1 MILWSYSQQNKICGA
16 LLESSLKCCVYFI
29 LTSFGKA
36 TKAALS
42 YIASIFPIISESIS
56 KISISISENAIINEN
71 KNNSNYKI
79 ELEFRNPSLLTL
91 PAGETEFFVFYDD
104 EMVGK
109 GNLESFTLYPISSIY
124 VEGTFT
130 TDTNSDES
138 KSVKIS
144 GITKYDLLVTTIE
157 VPFDYY
163 PTDEQTRKFIQ

>member
-1 MILWSYSQQNKICGA
+1 MKSIKKKSGIILFLLLVSILGYSQY
-16 LLESSLKCCVYFI
+16 ESVLQ
-29 LTSFGKA
+29 
-36 TKAALS
+36 
-42 YIASIFPIISESIS
+42 ISVSV
-56 KISISISENAIINEN
+56 SENAIINED
-71 KNNSNYKI
+71 NSNYKI
-79 ELEFRNPSLLTL
+79 ELEFTNPSLLTL

-138 KSVKIS
+138 KSIKIS

-157 VPFDYY
+157 IPFDYY

>member
-1 MILWSYSQQNKICGA
+1 MKSLKKKSTIILFLLLVSILGYSQY
-16 LLESSLKCCVYFI
+16 ESV
-29 LTSFGKA
+29 
-36 TKAALS
+36 
-42 YIASIFPIISESIS
+42 S
-56 KISISISENAIINEN
+56 KISISISENAIISED

-144 GITKYDLLVTTIE
+144 GTTKYDLLITTIE

>member
-1 MILWSYSQQNKICGA
+1 MKSVKKKSTIILFLLLAGILIYSQYQ
-16 LLESSLKCCVYFI
+16 S
-29 LTSFGKA
+29 
-36 TKAALS
+36 
-42 YIASIFPIISESIS
+42 ASEISV
-56 KISISISENAIINEN
+56 SISENAIINED
-71 KNNSNYKI
+71 NSNYKI
-79 ELEFRNPSLLTL
+79 ELEFTNPSLLTL

-130 TDTNSDES
+130 TDTNSDEY

-144 GITKYDLLVTTIE
+144 GITKYDLLITTIE

>member
-1 MILWSYSQQNKICGA
+1 MKLLKKKSTIILFLLLVSILGYSQY
-16 LLESSLKCCVYFI
+16 ESV
-29 LTSFGKA
+29 
-36 TKAALS
+36 
-42 YIASIFPIISESIS
+42 S
-56 KISISISENAIINEN
+56 KISISISENSIISED

-91 PAGETEFFVFYDD
+91 AAGETEFFVFYDD

>member
-1 MILWSYSQQNKICGA
+1 MKSLKKKSTIILFLLLVSILGYSQY
-16 LLESSLKCCVYFI
+16 ESV
-29 LTSFGKA
+29 
-36 TKAALS
+36 
-42 YIASIFPIISESIS
+42 S
-56 KISISISENAIINEN
+56 KISVSISENAIMNEN

-91 PAGETEFFVFYDD
+91 PAGETEFFVFYDN

-163 PTDEQTRKFIQ
+163 PTKEQTRKFIQ

>member
-1 MILWSYSQQNKICGA
+1 MKSLKKKSTIILFLLLMSILGYSQYEA
-16 LLESSLKCCVYFI
+16 V
-29 LTSFGKA
+29 
-36 TKAALS
+36 
-42 YIASIFPIISESIS
+42 S
-56 KISISISENAIINEN
+56 KISVSISENAIINEN

-104 EMVGK
+104 KMVGK

-130 TDTNSDES
+130 TDRNSDES

>member
-1 MILWSYSQQNKICGA
+1 MKSLKKKSTIILFLLLVSILGYSQY
-16 LLESSLKCCVYFI
+16 ESV
-29 LTSFGKA
+29 
-36 TKAALS
+36 
-42 YIASIFPIISESIS
+42 S
-56 KISISISENAIINEN
+56 KISVSISENAIMYEN

-144 GITKYDLLVTTIE
+144 GITKYDLLITSIQ
-157 VPFDYY
+157 VPFVYY
-163 PTDEQTRKFIQ
+163 PTEEQTRKFIQ

>member
-1 MILWSYSQQNKICGA
+1 MKSLKKKSAIILFLLLVSILGYSQY
-16 LLESSLKCCVYFI
+16 ESV
-29 LTSFGKA
+29 
-36 TKAALS
+36 
-42 YIASIFPIISESIS
+42 S
-56 KISISISENAIINEN
+56 KISVSISENAIMNEN

>member
-1 MILWSYSQQNKICGA
+1 MKSLKKKSTIILFLLLVSILGYSQY
-16 LLESSLKCCVYFI
+16 ESV
-29 LTSFGKA
+29 
-36 TKAALS
+36 
-42 YIASIFPIISESIS
+42 S
-56 KISISISENAIINEN
+56 KISISISENAIINED

-130 TDTNSDES
+130 TDINSDES

-144 GITKYDLLVTTIE
+144 GITKYDLLITTIE

>member
-1 MILWSYSQQNKICGA
+1 MKSLKKKSTIILFLLLVSILGYSQY
-16 LLESSLKCCVYFI
+16 ESV
-29 LTSFGKA
+29 
-36 TKAALS
+36 
-42 YIASIFPIISESIS
+42 S
-56 KISISISENAIINEN
+56 KISVSISENAIINEN
-71 KNNSNYKI
+71 KNNLNYKI

-163 PTDEQTRKFIQ
+163 PTNEQTRKFIQ

>member
-1 MILWSYSQQNKICGA
+1 MKSLKEKSTIILFLLLVSILGYSQY
-16 LLESSLKCCVYFI
+16 ESV
-29 LTSFGKA
+29 
-36 TKAALS
+36 
-42 YIASIFPIISESIS
+42 S
-56 KISISISENAIINEN
+56 KISVSISENAIINEN

-104 EMVGK
+104 EIVGK

-157 VPFDYY
+157 VPFEYY

>member
-1 MILWSYSQQNKICGA
+1 MKLLKKKSTIILFLLLVSILGYSQ
-16 LLESSLKCCVYFI
+16 Y
-29 LTSFGKA
+29 
-36 TKAALS
+36 
-42 YIASIFPIISESIS
+42 ESIS
-56 KISISISENAIINEN
+56 KISISISENAIISED

-79 ELEFRNPSLLTL
+79 ELEFQNPSLLTL

>member
-1 MILWSYSQQNKICGA
+1 MKSLKKKSTIILFLLLVSILGYSQY
-16 LLESSLKCCVYFI
+16 ESV
-29 LTSFGKA
+29 
-36 TKAALS
+36 
-42 YIASIFPIISESIS
+42 S
-56 KISISISENAIINEN
+56 KISVSISENAIINEN

-104 EMVGK
+104 KMVGK

>member
-1 MILWSYSQQNKICGA
+1 MKSLKKKSTIILFLLLVSILGYSQY
-16 LLESSLKCCVYFI
+16 ESV
-29 LTSFGKA
+29 
-36 TKAALS
+36 
-42 YIASIFPIISESIS
+42 S
-56 KISISISENAIINEN
+56 KISVSISENAIMNEN
-71 KNNSNYKI
+71 KNNLNYKI

-144 GITKYDLLVTTIE
+144 GITKYDLLVTIIE

-163 PTDEQTRKFIQ
+163 PTNEQTRKFIQ

>member
-1 MILWSYSQQNKICGA
+1 VSILGYSQY
-16 LLESSLKCCVYFI
+16 ESV
-29 LTSFGKA
+29 
-36 TKAALS
+36 
-42 YIASIFPIISESIS
+42 S
-56 KISISISENAIINEN
+56 KISVSISENVIINED

-79 ELEFRNPSLLTL
+79 ELEFQNPSLLTL
-91 PAGETEFFVFYDD
+91 AAGETEFFVFYDD
-104 EMVGK
+104 DMAGK

-130 TDTNSDES
+130 TDINSDES

-144 GITKYDLLVTTIE
+144 GITKYNLLVTTIE

>member
-1 MILWSYSQQNKICGA
+1 MKSVKKKSTIILFLLLAGILVYSQYQ
-16 LLESSLKCCVYFI
+16 S
-29 LTSFGKA
+29 
-36 TKAALS
+36 
-42 YIASIFPIISESIS
+42 ASEISV
-56 KISISISENAIINEN
+56 SISENAIINEH
-71 KNNSNYKI
+71 NSNYKI
-79 ELEFRNPSLLTL
+79 ELEFPNPSLLTL

>member
-1 MILWSYSQQNKICGA
+1 MKSLKKKSTIILFLLLVSILGYSQY
-16 LLESSLKCCVYFI
+16 ESV
-29 LTSFGKA
+29 
-36 TKAALS
+36 
-42 YIASIFPIISESIS
+42 S
-56 KISISISENAIINEN
+56 KISISISENAIISED

-163 PTDEQTRKFIQ
+163 PTDEQTRKFI